1 VWQRTLIVLMSVVAV
16 AVQLPVFR
24 RSRNSVHPSRAR
36 PRILHLGF
44 EDPSRPGA
52 GGASMRTHEIS
63 RRLAQEFDIII
74 VCARYRGA
82 KRRMQDG
89 VRYVHVGLPLGYF
102 GSLLC
107 YFAALPW
114 ALLRYDSELVV
125 EDFAAPFSSVAI
137 GYLTRRPVIGVAQ
150 WLFASDKA
158 RQYHL
163 PFHKVEQIG
172 LRSHRRII
180 AVSEDMASTVRARNP
195 MATVSVVPAGLPHE
209 AFGNWARPRRDILY
223 LGRLEVYQ
231 KGLDLLFEAF
241 AKVVDDI
248 PQQLVIAGDGPDRDA
263 VESLALK
270 FGVLDRV
277 RFVGW
282 VPPEDRFKWL
292 SGADFVA
299 MPSRYE
305 SFGMVAAEALAVET
319 PVVAFDIPCLRELV
333 GSDVGAIVPEG
344 DVDALAKAV
353 RELSVDPSQR
363 AVLGAAGKAKVAHLT
378 WDHIAEAQGSVYREM
393 TGSQPYRSAA

>member
-1 VWQRTLIVLMSVVAV
+1 MSNQA
-16 AVQLPVFR
+16 ALSHRLSFR
-24 RSRNSVHPSRAR
+24 RFRNSARHSRTR

-44 EDPSRPGA
+44 EDPRRPGA

-63 RRLAQEFDIII
+63 RRLAQEFDITI

-82 KRRMQDG
+82 RRRVQDG

-114 ALLRYDSELVV
+114 ALLRYNSELVV

-150 WLFASDKA
+150 WLFAADKA

-163 PFHKVEQIG
+163 PFQLVEQIG

-180 AVSEDMASTVRARNP
+180 AVSEDMAETVRARNP

-209 AFGNWARPRRDILY
+209 AFGNWDRPRRDILY

-241 AKVVDDI
+241 AKIVDDI
-248 PQQLVIAGDGPDRDA
+248 PQQLVVAGDGPDRDT
-263 VESLALK
+263 VESLARE
-270 FGVLDRV
+270 FGVSDRV
-277 RFVGW
+277 QFAGW
-282 VPPEDRFKWL
+282 IPPEDRFKWL
-292 SGADFVA
+292 SGADFIA

-344 DVDALAKAV
+344 DVDALARAV
-353 RELSVDPSQR
+353 RDLCVDPSLR
-363 AVLGAAGKAKVAHLT
+363 AVMGAAGKAKVAHLT
-378 WDHIAEAQGSVYREM
+378 WDHIAEAQGSVYR
-393 TGSQPYRSAA
+393 

>member
-1 VWQRTLIVLMSVVAV
+1 M
-16 AVQLPVFR
+16 
-24 RSRNSVHPSRAR
+24 
-36 PRILHLGF
+36 
-44 EDPSRPGA
+44 E
-52 GGASMRTHEIS
+52 
-63 RRLAQEFDIII
+63 
-74 VCARYRGA
+74 
-82 KRRMQDG
+82 DG
-89 VRYVHVGLPLGYF
+89 VRYVHVGLPIGYF

-114 ALLRYDSELVV
+114 VLLRYDSELVI

-163 PFHKVEQIG
+163 PFQVVEQIG

-180 AVSEDMASTVRARNP
+180 AVSEDMAETVRARNP
-195 MATVSVVPAGLPHE
+195 RATVSVVPAGLPDE
-209 AFGNWARPRRDILY
+209 AFGNWAQPRRNILY

-241 AKVVDDI
+241 AKIVHDI
-248 PQQLVIAGDGPDRDA
+248 PQQLIIAGDGPDRGA
-263 VESLALK
+263 VESLALE
-270 FGVLDRV
+270 FGVSDRV
-277 RFVGW
+277 QFVGS

-292 SGADFVA
+292 SSADLIA

-344 DVDALAKAV
+344 DVDALAGAL
-353 RELSVDPSQR
+353 RELSVDPSKR
-363 AVLGAAGKAKVAHLT
+363 AALGAAGKAKVAHLT
-378 WDHIAEAQGSVYREM
+378 WDYVAEGQGWIYREM
-393 TGSQPYRSAA
+393 TGNQQHVAAARG